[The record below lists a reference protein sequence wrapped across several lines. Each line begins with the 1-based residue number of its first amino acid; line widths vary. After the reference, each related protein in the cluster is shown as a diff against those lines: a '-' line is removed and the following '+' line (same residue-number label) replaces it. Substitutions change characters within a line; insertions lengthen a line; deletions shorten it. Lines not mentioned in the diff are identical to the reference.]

1 MIPRVVPRIRRT
13 AGFGIAAAV
22 ALVLCAAGTAGAQV
36 RSSRPPFHI
45 PADWIRFRPA
55 IDRFDTLES
64 RGRRAEA
71 WGYLDSLVAAQRASG
86 NRRWLVQ
93 ALVKRGGTRAF
104 RGDYR
109 AGEPDLAEAQRT
121 ARAVGDTLGEILSL
135 QYMAYAANASGRL
148 SVARPMYDRMLALSI
163 SRRDLSHQAW
173 AHMGLAYIDLRSG
186 ATQRARAGYR
196 NTVRLAQ
203 ACGDTPALL
212 EGRIGLANVLN
223 VLGDY
228 DASVA
233 EYRRLIADATAAN
246 FKQTLANALLNLA
259 QVEQFRGDPQIA
271 ARLREQAEQTYLA
284 IGDRSG
290 ARGAAKQRVDALLEL
305 GRADAAAQIL
315 LPLIAEARSRGAL
328 EDWADTRL
336 SLSVVRRYEARY
348 DEAERI
354 LRDALVVGDS
364 LSSRSRQYLRAELA
378 SQFLVRR
385 RWADALACAESLRA
399 MTGYPVST
407 PLRQRAATIA
417 VLALAELD
425 RPREAREWLRSA
437 SPGSDPALMEENGS
451 DLADAVAFRAE
462 GRLDSALVTLR
473 RVLGRWRERRAVS
486 GDLEWRESFRARAGT
501 FVGELISTLIAEPS
515 VPAGAPRATR
525 AFEMLQAAKSLTLSE
540 RMERRALALRSPEG
554 EAPLTLRRVQR
565 ALAPGE
571 VLLDYHVGS
580 GASVVFLVTS
590 REIRMRELPGYFDLG
605 NTLKRAAGLFE
616 RPGADTVSVR
626 AAAEA
631 LAALACP
638 GFGDALAGARRVV
651 VSPDGPLHELPFSLL
666 PESPGG
672 PPLLTRAEVARVPSA
687 AVFVQLRG
695 RAPVTA
701 PRGLLAFAGARN
713 ARGQRLP
720 GALQEVRW
728 LASRYAGTDAR
739 SSSDVKRP
747 ADLARDL
754 ARYQVLHL
762 AGHASRDDQQPWRSG
777 LLVGGGAGGDEWL
790 RAAEISRLRLPAR
803 LAVLSACRS
812 AGAWSQPE
820 GQLGLTTA
828 FLSAGVPAVIATQWP
843 VRDEAAEAFTR
854 EFYPGLARGLTA
866 SAALRQAQLALRS
879 RPETASVSDW
889 GAFVLVGE
897 PGVRVTLRPVGV
909 SGRLAPRP

>member
-1 MIPRVVPRIRRT
+1 MIPRVVLRILR
-13 AGFGIAAAV
+13 AAAFGV
-22 ALVLCAAGTAGAQV
+22 AAAFALVPLAVGAAGAQV
-36 RSSRPPFHI
+36 RTSRPPFHI
-45 PADWIRFRPA
+45 PADWVRFRPA

-71 WGYLDSLVAAQRASG
+71 WAYLDSLVAAQRTRG

-109 AGEPDLAEAQRT
+109 GGEPDLAEAQRT

-135 QYMAYAANASGRL
+135 QYMAYATNAAGRL
-148 SVARPMYDRMLALSI
+148 SVARPMYDRMLSLSI
-163 SRRDLSHQAW
+163 ARRDLSHQAW
-173 AHMGLAYIDLRSG
+173 ARMGLAYIDLRSG
-186 ATQRARAGYR
+186 ATRRASIGYR
-196 NTVRLAQ
+196 NVVRLAQ

-233 EYRRLIADATAAN
+233 EYRRLIAEATAAN
-246 FKQTLANALLNLA
+246 FKQTVANALLNLA
-259 QVEQFRGDPQIA
+259 QVEQIRGDPQIA
-271 ARLREQAEQTYLA
+271 ARLREQAEQTYLS
-284 IGDRSG
+284 IGDRPG
-290 ARGAAKQRVDALLEL
+290 ARGAAKQRVDALLQL
-305 GRADAAAQIL
+305 GRADAAAEIL
-315 LPLIAEARSRGAL
+315 VPLIAEARTRGAL
-328 EDWADTRL
+328 EDWADTRM
-336 SLSVVRRYEARY
+336 SLSVVRRYEGRF

-364 LSSRSRQYLRAELA
+364 LSPRSRQFLRAELA

-399 MTGYPVST
+399 MPGFPITSS
-407 PLRQRAATIA
+407 LRSRTASIA
-417 VLALAELD
+417 VLALAALD
-425 RPREAREWLRSA
+425 RPREAREWLRSTSA
-437 SPGSDPALMEENGS
+437 AGDGAPQEDSRS
-451 DLADAVAFRAE
+451 DLAEAIVWRAE
-462 GRLDSALVTLR
+462 GRLDSALVALR
-473 RVLGRWRERRAVS
+473 RVLVQWRERRAIS
-486 GDLEWRESFRARAGT
+486 GDLEWRESYRGRAGT
-501 FVGELISTLIAEPS
+501 FVGELIATLVAEPS

-525 AFEMLQAAKSLTLSE
+525 AFETLQSAKSLTLSE

-571 VLLDYHVGS
+571 ILLDYHVGS

-590 REIRMRELPGYFDLG
+590 REIRMRELPGYGDLAT
-605 NTLKRAAGLFE
+605 TLQRAAGLFE
-616 RPGADTVSVR
+616 RPGADTTSVR
-626 AAAEA
+626 ADAEA

-638 GFGDALAGARRVV
+638 GFGDVLAGARRVV
-651 VSPDGPLHELPFSLL
+651 VSPDGPLHDLPFSLL
-666 PESPGG
+666 PASPGG
-672 PPLLTRAEVARVPSA
+672 PPLLALAEVARVPSA
-687 AVFVQLRG
+687 AVFVQLRA
-695 RAPVTA
+695 RALVTA

-777 LLVGGGAGGDEWL
+777 LLVGDGAGGDDWL

-812 AGAWSQPE
+812 AGVWSHPE

-879 RPETASVSDW
+879 RPGTASVSDW

-909 SGRLAPRP
+909 SGPITPRP